1 MKIDD
6 TPVALER
13 GLLFQTCCAL
23 SSFFLFEREN
33 ERCLPSSAVS
43 QHVASSLER
52 SENDA
57 LPSSPTKTMPCLQ
70 SRASP
75 SEFTTPAL
83 PAPPFSSPA
92 RLLSERGSARKAR
105 TSIEKQVLSR
115 RDAAHPRAAGKAV
128 AAVHEDKRTALF
140 EQT

>member
-23 SSFFLFEREN
+23 SSFFLSEREN

-83 PAPPFSSPA
+83 PGSQAWHDSVLDMSPVLMRRTLPMSVNRPPTSTFRQEILSYLTSVEPA
-92 RLLSERGSARKAR
+92 GLWKS
-105 TSIEKQVLSR
+105 T
-115 RDAAHPRAAGKAV
+115 RA
-128 AAVHEDKRTALF
+128 E
-140 EQT
+140 